1 MNSKLI
7 FVSMPMGG
15 RSGYEIETEFL
26 RVHDHLYSVLDEPF
40 TILDSYFTEEPD
52 DGVKNAGA
60 WYLGASIRALSYADI
75 VYFVKGWQDAKGCRL
90 EHQIAESYGITI
102 IEE

>member
-52 DGVKNAGA
+52 DDVRHAGA

-75 VYFVKGWQDAKGCRL
+75 AYFVKGWQDAKGCRL
-90 EHQIAESYGITI
+90 EHQIAEQYGITI